1 MKENNIPNHVAIIL
15 DGNGRWATER
25 GLSRSEGH
33 LEGSKTLIKMTEY
46 VFKKG
51 VKVLSVFA
59 FSTENFKRSKEEVEY
74 LMNLFVKMFKSK
86 LKRLKK
92 ANIKVVFSGRIENL
106 KTKVIEAMRILEEE
120 TANNQYVFNICL
132 NYGGQTEIVDAVK
145 KIVKEKIDI
154 DTLNTDTFKHYLY
167 NDLPDVD
174 LVIRT
179 SGEERISNFM
189 IYQMAYAELY
199 FTKTYWPSF
208 NEDDFDKA
216 ITAFNKRSRRFGG
229 TK

>member
-1 MKENNIPNHVAIIL
+1 
-15 DGNGRWATER
+15 
-25 GLSRSEGH
+25 
-33 LEGSKTLIKMTEY
+33 
-46 VFKKG
+46 
-51 VKVLSVFA
+51 
-59 FSTENFKRSKEEVEY
+59 
-74 LMNLFVKMFKSK
+74 MFKSK